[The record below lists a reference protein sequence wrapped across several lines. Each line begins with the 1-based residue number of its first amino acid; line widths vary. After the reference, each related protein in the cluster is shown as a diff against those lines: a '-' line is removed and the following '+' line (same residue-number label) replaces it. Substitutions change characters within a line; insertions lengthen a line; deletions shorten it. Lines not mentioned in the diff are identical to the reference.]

1 MAHMSTFLS
10 RYDYTT
16 CASIYSVIVPLLSN
30 LTHLCV
36 KERRRVASSNTSH
49 FTRFQFFNSRR
60 MLRFQFY
67 TLFFFSQLNSK
78 LEWTNL
84 YADFRAFYLHPQSIL
99 VIRNFEQIQWA
110 CFIPSF
116 AYIYTSIS
124 TFLTFEI
131 RSCRKVLK
139 NSFNGPKEFSCRKTI
154 YSISFDWFTHGDSVE
169 PTVICWLL
177 GLVRLFVRSFLR
189 SFIHLPK
196 MQTD

>member
-1 MAHMSTFLS
+1 MWKRDGELP
-10 RYDYTT
+10 
-16 CASIYSVIVPLLSN
+16 VP
-30 LTHLCV
+30 THLI
-36 KERRRVASSNTSH
+36 SLD
-49 FTRFQFFNSRR
+49 FNSSIHAVC
-60 MLRFQFY
+60 FVSNS
-67 TLFFFSQLNSK
+67 TLCFFFSQLNSK